1 VMVKTNRWLTRNFI
15 LSKDGDKSSNSEME
29 SRSIH
34 SVSNCNVRGG
44 KRESQISL
52 GQWTLLPHIM

>member
-1 VMVKTNRWLTRNFI
+1 

-34 SVSNCNVRGG
+34 SVSNCNVRG
-44 KRESQISL
+44 
-52 GQWTLLPHIM
+52 